1 MMTGRNNSS
10 GQGETLYGNFAD
22 FIASAEIYRDAG
34 KILLGVSG
42 GVDSMVML
50 SLFLRARYSF
60 SVAHCNFRLRGSESE
75 ADMEF
80 VSEYCKRNSILLH
93 AENFDTAGYAA
104 DNRISL
110 QMAARELRYAWFDRL
125 KAENG
130 YACIAIAHNKD
141 DLAETFLINL
151 VRGTGIRGLTGIR
164 ARSGSIIRPLLFAGR
179 EEILAYATCQNVP
192 YREDSSNREI
202 KYRRNRIR
210 HRIIPEFESIS
221 PAFTDTLFETAGRLK
236 DVETIYNDAVT
247 NKFEELCMESG
258 HGYKLS
264 INALKTL
271 EPLNAYLYEFLKKW
285 NFPKESIPDIA
296 SSLQTTS
303 GKQFYSPTHRLIRDR
318 DYLLISSRTKDSI
331 TKYYIEEGE
340 TEISKPLKLKLT
352 RTENHPG
359 FVIPV
364 ESHIACLDLDML
376 HFPLILR
383 RWQKGDYFQPLGMD
397 GLKKIS
403 DFFIDNKFSLLEK
416 EKTWILTSGTKV
428 AWIVGCRIDNRFRI
442 KSRTRNILVIE
453 ALYLTHRTA

>member
-1 MMTGRNNSS
+1 MKTGRNNSS
-10 GQGETLYGNFAD
+10 VKTLYGNFTD
-22 FIASAEIYRDAG
+22 FIASAEIYRDTG
-34 KILLGVSG
+34 KLLLGVSG

-50 SLFLRARYSF
+50 SLFLRAGYSV

-80 VSEYCKRNSILLH
+80 VSEYCEKNSVFLH
-93 AENFDTAGYAA
+93 AQNFDTAAYAA

-110 QMAARELRYAWFDRL
+110 QMAARELRYSWFDRL
-125 KAENG
+125 KAENN

-141 DLAETFLINL
+141 DLTETFLINL
-151 VRGTGIRGLTGIR
+151 IRGTGIRGLTGIR

-221 PAFTDTLFETAGRLK
+221 PAFTDTVFETAGRLR
-236 DVETIYNDAVT
+236 DVETIYNDTVT
-247 NKFEELCMESG
+247 KKFEELCIKSG

-264 INALKTL
+264 ISDLKALD
-271 EPLNAYLYEFLKKW
+271 PLNAFLYEFLRRW
-285 NFPKESIPDIA
+285 NFPRESIPDIA
-296 SSLQTTS
+296 SSLQTIS

-318 DYLLISSRTKDSI
+318 DYLLISSRTEKSGN
-331 TKYYIEEGE
+331 KYYIEEGE
-340 TEISKPLKLKLT
+340 TDISQPLKLKLT

-364 ESHIACLDLDML
+364 EPHIACLDLDML

-416 EKTWILTSGTKV
+416 EKTWILTSGNKV
-428 AWIVGCRIDNRFRI
+428 AWVVGHRIDNRFRI
-442 KSRTRNILVIE
+442 KSMTRNILLIKIIQDE
-453 ALYLTHRTA
+453 SP